1 LAAYL
6 AEVLAPAKVSDDGVD
21 EGLVE
26 VTADSESSVLDALFD
41 SVESATAGSEG
52 GI

>member
-1 LAAYL
+1 M
-6 AEVLAPAKVSDDGVD
+6 AEMLAPAEVSEDGPD

-41 SVESATAGSEG
+41 SVESATAGSES